1 MEIRLTVQAGQVID
15 ASDAFLA
22 ITEYT
27 MEELRSSFYTVW
39 HDLLRIQLDEAML
52 DEASETYF
60 FTRRLEVKKA
70 RVRRYSCQQMIQYEF
85 DIQFDFDLA
94 NRLPYIDHLFFNGIT
109 GVAIYSAP
117 DMTLLKANQ
126 IYLNFLDEPYR
137 QANNSIGRSIYS
149 IVSGFPGS
157 EIEKQFQT
165 LLQAGKSFNIKELT
179 HIGYKRGTT
188 YWDTTSV
195 PIYEHGKIKY
205 VVQTA
210 DEITEAIRNKKQL
223 EEQSATIRQQKLEL
237 EAVIKHTS
245 NAICVIERNGDI
257 SLMNEEA
264 QWVLPNIKFRTLND
278 ILKCVTLHSLSG
290 EELPEDQIPVN
301 RALKGETVKNFKMIV
316 KEPGY
321 ESVVDSS
328 AVPVLDKDNQVHK
341 VIVGF
346 HNITE
351 LMEHRYNLERLVKE
365 RTRELSI
372 AHEELNNIL
381 ESVTDGFF
389 ALNKDWEIVYV
400 NEHFCRMIGKEREDI
415 LHRKLEELYSG
426 SESYQIELTE
436 LNQAMVER
444 TPVSFESF
452 GFPRDGFFEVR
463 AYPYHDGICV
473 FQKDITDQKKYEQ
486 ELRRLSQLNLIGQ
499 MAAGISHEIRNPM
512 TAVRGFLQLLQKNN
526 DFSNH
531 KDTFRLMIDELD
543 RANMIVSEFLSMGSV
558 KLNEHK
564 LQNINSIVRDIAPL
578 IQADALRQDYFLEL
592 DIKNTPDLM
601 LNHNEIRQLILNLC
615 RNGLEAMTSGKKLT
629 ISTYSD
635 HEHVLLAVKDEGNG
649 INPDIMDK
657 VGTPFFTT
665 KDNGTGLGLGVCH
678 GIAARH
684 NATLEINSG
693 YKGTTVLVKFKIGAL
708 PDLYNND
715 V

>member
-1 MEIRLTVQAGQVID
+1 MKFRLTVQAGQVID

-22 ITEYT
+22 ITEFT
-27 MEELRSSFYTVW
+27 MEELKSAFHTVW

-52 DEASETYF
+52 GDASETYF
-60 FTRRLEVKKA
+60 FTKRLEVKKA
-70 RVRRYSCQQMIQYEF
+70 RVRRHSCQQMTQYDF
-85 DIQFDFDLA
+85 DIQYDFDLA

-137 QANNSIGRSIYS
+137 QANHSIGRPIHS
-149 IVSGFPGS
+149 IVSGFAGS
-157 EIEKQFQT
+157 EIEKQFLT
-165 LLQAGKSFNIKELT
+165 LLQTGKAFYVKELT

-195 PIYEHGKIKY
+195 PIYEYGEIKY
-205 VVQTA
+205 IVQTA
-210 DEITEAIRNKKQL
+210 DEITEVMRNKQQL

-237 EAVIKHTS
+237 EAIIKHSS
-245 NAICVIERNGDI
+245 NAICVFEKNGTI

-264 QWVLPNIKFRTLND
+264 QRGLPITGIGDALTCATLY
-278 ILKCVTLHSLSG
+278 SLSG
-290 EELPEDQIPVN
+290 EKLSEDQSPIS

-316 KEPGY
+316 RAPGY
-321 ESVVDSS
+321 ESVFDSS
-328 AVPVLDKDNQVHK
+328 AVPVLNEENQVSK
-341 VIVGF
+341 VIASF

-351 LMEHRYNLERLVKE
+351 LMEHRNNLERLVNE

-400 NEHFCRMIGKEREDI
+400 NRHFCRMIGKEREDI

-426 SESYQIELTE
+426 SDSYRIELAE
-436 LNQAMVER
+436 LNQAMEER
-444 TPVSFESF
+444 TPVTFEGC
-452 GFPRDGFFEVR
+452 GFLGNGFFEIR

-473 FQKDITDQKKYEQ
+473 FQKDITEQKKYEQ
-486 ELRRLSQLNLIGQ
+486 ELKRLSQLNLIGQ
-499 MAAGISHEIRNPM
+499 LAAGISHEIRNPM
-512 TAVRGFLQLLQKNN
+512 TAVRGFLQLLHKNHE
-526 DFSNH
+526 FSNY
-531 KDTFRLMIDELD
+531 KDTFGLMIDELD
-543 RANMIVSEFLSMGSV
+543 RANAIVSEFLSMGSV
-558 KLNEHK
+558 KLNEQK
-564 LQNINSIVRDIAPL
+564 MQNINTIVTDIVPL
-578 IQADALRQDYFLEL
+578 IQADALRQGYLLEL

-615 RNGLEAMTSGKKLT
+615 RNGFEAMTLGKKLT

-635 HEHVLLAVKDEGNG
+635 HEHVMLAVKDEGNG
-649 INPDIMDK
+649 INPDIMDR

-684 NATLEINSG
+684 NAALEISSG
-693 YKGTTVLVKFKIGAL
+693 SKGTTVLVKFKIDAL
-708 PDLYNND
+708 PDL
-715 V
+715 